1 MSAATSVAL
10 SSIGQIAI
18 NVHDVKRATAF
29 YRETLGLKFL
39 FETGNLAFFDCG
51 GIRLMLDKAERPEF
65 DHPSSILYFNVAD
78 IKAAHAQLGER
89 GVHFEDQPHV
99 IARLGDRE
107 IWMTFF
113 RDSEQNLMALMSE
126 VPLSK

>member
-1 MSAATSVAL
+1 MSAVTSLAL

-78 IKAAHAQLGER
+78 IKAANAQLAER

-107 IWMTFF
+107 IWMSFF

-126 VPLSK
+126 VAISK